1 MQSKIYSIM
10 FKIGGKEGQELQLKY
25 FCDNNTD
32 MSEEA
37 MLAQAKLTLDKEFS
51 VVGVLEMFSESLT
64 VLEQFLPAWFQ
75 HASNTLPQAMIL
87 PGYQT
92 SNSASSSKFHH

>member
-1 MQSKIYSIM
+1 MPSKIYSLM

-32 MSEEA
+32 MTEES

-51 VVGVLEMFSESLT
+51 VVGVLEMFTESLT

-75 HASNTLPQAMIL
+75 HASNTLPQAMIIL
-87 PGYQT
+87 
-92 SNSASSSKFHH
+92 